1 MNGGKEF
8 LSYTLSVK
16 GPLMKEGVIKV
27 KSNMMN
33 GKAAGP
39 SDNVLCTLRGTG
51 KHIIS
56 PNIILPN
63 KVIFAYL

>member
-1 MNGGKEF
+1 
-8 LSYTLSVK
+8 
-16 GPLMKEGVIKV
+16 MKEGVIKV
-27 KSNMMN
+27 KSNMN

-39 SDNVLCTLRGTG
+39 SDNVLRTLRGTG